1 MCDWLLDACFD
12 YGVVGLWNVGLYP
25 LNISNLLFFIYTFST
40 LPHKTKTYLLDG
52 QTYPIHDIKQ
62 IHETNNKK
70 IDNNIYMNIHSKKKR
85 TEAEVA
91 FQEGKENLEILKRQ
105 VVLGSLYPSARS
117 VMENVAAWRYWW
129 IEVRLQLNIIV
140 VYIVAAIE
148 LFE

>member
-1 MCDWLLDACFD
+1 M
-12 YGVVGLWNVGLYP
+12 
-25 LNISNLLFFIYTFST
+25 FFIYTFST

-117 VMENVAAWRYWW
+117 VMENVAA
-129 IEVRLQLNIIV
+129 
-140 VYIVAAIE
+140 
-148 LFE
+148 